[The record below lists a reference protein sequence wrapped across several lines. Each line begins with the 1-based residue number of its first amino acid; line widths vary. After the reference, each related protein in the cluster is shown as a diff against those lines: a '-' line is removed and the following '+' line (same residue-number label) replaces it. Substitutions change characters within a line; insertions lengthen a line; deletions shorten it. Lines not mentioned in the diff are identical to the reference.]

1 MTQRNYD
8 ASVLTSLRRDRA
20 AADFF
25 KRQRLLTD
33 QSDPLVVY
41 PSINPQ
47 TSNYDASVMGQI
59 ANGSYTTWTK
69 PCILS
74 IPSVP
79 CSCTVLG
86 PFDPP
91 NPSQTVSCHQTDTAV
106 LLALDQLLQYW
117 APLTTPGGPTVMSR
131 TVYVWFLSVA
141 GGANWTRASLGPL
154 LPNVTD
160 QWDWSVQPTS
170 LTEADQSTWTT
181 LILLEVMNT
190 MVPGYNPAA
199 LLAFEQGIRR
209 WTPAQQT
216 SAQMAV
222 MTTGCYSDWLSAWNT
237 WRAARAADGSSTAS
251 AGGTPATAPSVFP
264 NGATYL
270 DVNGTVNPATFLNPD
285 LWTPLLIQGT
295 TRQKYYTYAWHDVS
309 STCLSAED
317 ESDLSGTAAA
327 FFPTATRAAEIGD
340 LVAMTATL
348 TDTQKVVAEW
358 WAGGPGTVTPPGMMI
373 WFWKNYVSTY
383 QVFETLGST
392 VFWKSGLQLAVNLF
406 EAGRVTWGLKRAYLQ
421 ARPIQE
427 IRRLYYGQTVTR
439 FDGVSISGESWIPF
453 QEASFVTPGFP
464 DFPSGHS
471 TFSQVFAKT
480 MEQWFGPSVNSDR
493 TIVLSDLTL
502 MSPMF
507 TGQGVQTLPYGSVVI
522 PPGTSRVQPS
532 VVPAAPI
539 TISWPTWQAV
549 ADSAGI
555 SRQYGGIHCQSAHTA
570 SQAVATQLFGRVRGH
585 WGF

>member
-8 ASVLTSLRRDRA
+8 ASVLTALRRDRA

-33 QSDPLVVY
+33 QSDPLFVY

-59 ANGSYTTWTK
+59 ANGSFTTWVKT
-69 PCILS
+69 CLLS
-74 IPSVP
+74 IPSAP
-79 CSCTVLG
+79 CSCTAL
-86 PFDPP
+86 
-91 NPSQTVSCHQTDTAV
+91 NPSFTTDYSDPCYQTDTAI
-106 LLALDQLLQYW
+106 LLALDQLLNYC

-141 GGANWTRASLGPL
+141 AGFNWTQAALGPL

-170 LTEADQSTWTT
+170 LNEADQSTWTT

-199 LLAFEQGIRR
+199 LLTFEQGIRR

-222 MTTGCYSDWLSAWNT
+222 LATGRYSDWLSAWNT
-237 WRAARAADGSSTAS
+237 WRTNRGADGSSAAS
-251 AGGTPATAPSVFP
+251 VPGTFGSSPSVFP

-270 DVNGTVNPATFLNPD
+270 DVNGTVDPATFARPD

-295 TRQKYYTYAWHDVS
+295 IRQKYYTYAWHNVT
-309 STCLSAED
+309 STCLSSGD
-317 ESDLSGTAAA
+317 ESDLSGTAAP
-327 FFPTATRAAEIGD
+327 FFPTGLQRISEIGD
-340 LVAMTATL
+340 LVALTATL
-348 TDTQKVVAEW
+348 TDTEKVTAEW

-383 QVFETLGST
+383 RVFDTLGSP
-392 VFWKSGLQLAVNLF
+392 VFWKSGLELAVNLF
-406 EAGRVTWGLKRAYLQ
+406 EAGRVTWGLKRAYKE

-427 IRRLYYGQTVTR
+427 IRRLYYGQAVTG
-439 FDGVSISGESWIPF
+439 FDGVSISGESWVPY

-471 TFSQVFAKT
+471 TFSQVFATT
-480 MEQWFGPSVNSDR
+480 MAQWFGPSVRADGLQ
-493 TIVLSDLTL
+493 VLSDLTL

-507 TGQGVQTLPYGSVVI
+507 TGLGVQTLPYGSVVVSS
-522 PPGTSRVQPS
+522 GSSRVQPS
-532 VVPAAPI
+532 VVPSVPI
-539 TISWPTWQAV
+539 TLSWPTWQAI

-555 SRQYGGIHCQSAHTA
+555 SRQYGGIHCPSAHVS
-570 SQAVATQLFGRVRGH
+570 SQAVATQLVGLVRGY

>member
-8 ASVLTSLRRDRA
+8 ASVLTALRRDRA

-69 PCILS
+69 PCLLS

-79 CSCTVLG
+79 CSCTALN
-86 PFDPP
+86 PP
-91 NPSQTVSCHQTDTAV
+91 IPTAVSCHQTDTAV
-106 LLALDQLLQYW
+106 LLALQQLLVYC
-117 APLTTPGGPTVMSR
+117 APLTNPGGPTVMAR

-141 GGANWTRASLGPL
+141 GGANWTQAALGPL
-154 LPNVTD
+154 LPNITD
-160 QWDWSVQPTS
+160 GWDWSVQPVAFNV
-170 LTEADQSTWTT
+170 ADQSTWTT
-181 LILLEVMNT
+181 LILLQVMTT

-199 LLAFEQGIRR
+199 LLAFEQGTRG

-222 MTTGCYSDWLSAWNT
+222 MATGNWAGWLSAWNT
-237 WRAARAADGSSTAS
+237 WRAYRAADGSATAS
-251 AGGTPATAPSVFP
+251 TGGTPATAPSVFP
-264 NGATYL
+264 NGSTYL
-270 DVNGTVNPATFLNPD
+270 DVNGTVNPASYPYPD
-285 LWTPLLIQGT
+285 LWTPLLINGT
-295 TRQKYYTYAWHDVS
+295 VRQKYYTYAWHDVS
-309 STCLSAED
+309 STCLSSGD
-317 ESDLSGTAAA
+317 ESDLSGTAAP
-327 FFPTATRAAEIGD
+327 FFPTTGQRTTEIGD
-340 LVAMTATL
+340 LVTLTANL
-348 TDTQKVVAEW
+348 TDTEKVTAEW
-358 WAGGPGTVTPPGMMI
+358 WAGGPGTVTPPGMMV

-383 QVFETLGST
+383 RVFEVLGPS

-406 EAGRVTWGLKRAYLQ
+406 EAGRVVWGLKRDYLQ

-427 IRRLYYGQTVTR
+427 VRRLFYGQTVTG

-471 TFSQVFAKT
+471 AYSQVFAST
-480 MEQWFGPSVNSDR
+480 MAQWFGPSVRSDG
-493 TIVLSDLTL
+493 VVALSDLTL

-507 TGQGVQTLPYGSVVI
+507 TGTQTGPYGSVVV
-522 PPGTSRVQPS
+522 PSGSSLVQPS
-532 VVPAAPI
+532 VVPSAPV
-539 TISWPTWQAV
+539 TLSWPTWQSL

-555 SRQYGGIHCQSAHTA
+555 SRQYGGIHCPSAHVA
-570 SQAVATQLFGRVRGH
+570 SQAVATQLVGLVRGY

>member
-8 ASVLTSLRRDRA
+8 ASMLTALRRDRA

-33 QSDPLVVY
+33 QSNPLFVY

-59 ANGSYTTWTK
+59 ATGSFTTWTK
-69 PCILS
+69 PCLLS

-79 CSCTVLG
+79 CSCTALG
-86 PFDPP
+86 PFRTDPSD
-91 NPSQTVSCHQTDTAV
+91 PSDPCYQTDTAV
-106 LLALDQLLQYW
+106 LLALEQLLVYC

-141 GGANWTRASLGPL
+141 GGVNWASGSLGPL
-154 LPNVTD
+154 LPVVTD
-160 QWDWSVQPTS
+160 QWDWSVQPAA
-170 LTEADQSTWTT
+170 LNEADLSTWTT
-181 LILLEVMNT
+181 LILLHVMTT
-190 MVPGYNPAA
+190 MVPGYDSAP

-222 MTTGCYSDWLSAWNT
+222 MATGRYSDWLSAWNT
-237 WRAARAADGSSTAS
+237 WRAGRNADGSSAAS

-270 DVNGTVNPATFLNPD
+270 DVNGTVNPATFANPG
-285 LWTPLLIQGT
+285 LWTPLLINGT
-295 TRQKYYTYAWHDVS
+295 VRQKYYTYAWHDVS
-309 STCLSAED
+309 STCLSSGD
-317 ESDLSGTAAA
+317 ESDLSGTAAP
-327 FFPTATRAAEIGD
+327 FFPSAGQRTTEIGD
-340 LVAMTATL
+340 LVAMTAAL
-348 TDTQKVVAEW
+348 TDTEKVTAEW
-358 WAGGPGTVTPPGMMI
+358 WAGGPGTVTPPGMMV
-373 WFWKNYVSTY
+373 WFWKNYVGTY
-383 QVFETLGST
+383 RVFDTLGTT
-392 VFWKSGLQLAVNLF
+392 VFWRSGLQLAVNLF
-406 EAGRVTWGLKRAYLQ
+406 EAGRVVWGLKRAYVQ

-439 FDGVSISGESWIPF
+439 YDGVSISGESWIPY

-471 TFSQVFAKT
+471 AFSQVFAAT
-480 MEQWFGPSVNSDR
+480 MTQWFGPSVRSDGI
-493 TIVLSDLTL
+493 IVLSDLTL

-507 TGQGVQTLPYGSVVI
+507 TGIQTGPYGSVVV
-522 PPGTSRVQPS
+522 PQGSSLVQPS
-532 VVPAAPI
+532 VVPSAPV
-539 TISWPTWQAV
+539 TLSWPTWQSL

-555 SRQYGGIHCQSAHTA
+555 SRQYGGIHCQSAHVA
-570 SQAVATQLFGRVRGH
+570 SQAVATQLVGLVRGY

>member
-8 ASVLTSLRRDRA
+8 ASVLTALRRDRA

-33 QSDPLVVY
+33 RSNPLVAY
-41 PSINPQ
+41 PIINPQ

-59 ANGSYTTWTK
+59 ANGSFTTWSK

-74 IPSVP
+74 ISSVP
-79 CSCTVLG
+79 CSCTALG
-86 PFDPP
+86 PFDPSVYTDP
-91 NPSQTVSCHQTDTAV
+91 CYQTDTAV
-106 LLALDQLLQYW
+106 LLALDQLLQYC

-131 TVYVWFLSVA
+131 TVYLWFLSVA
-141 GGANWTRASLGPL
+141 GGFNWTRAALGPL

-160 QWDWSVQPTS
+160 QWDWSVQPAS
-170 LTEADQSTWTT
+170 LNEDDQSTWTT

-199 LLAFEQGIRR
+199 LLTFEQGIRR

-222 MTTGCYSDWLSAWNT
+222 MASGNWAGWLNARNAW
-237 WRAARAADGSSTAS
+237 RSARAADGSSAAS
-251 AGGTPATAPSVFP
+251 AGGTPATTPSVFP

-270 DVNGTVNPATFLNPD
+270 DVNGTVDPATFVSPD
-285 LWTPLLIQGT
+285 LWTPLLINGT

-309 STCLSAED
+309 STCLSSGD

-327 FFPTATRAAEIGD
+327 FFPTAGQRATEIGD
-340 LVAMTATL
+340 LVALTAAL
-348 TDTQKVVAEW
+348 TDTEKVTAEW
-358 WAGGPGTVTPPGMMI
+358 WAGGPGTVTPPGMMV

-383 QVFETLGST
+383 RVFDALGSA

-427 IRRLYYGQTVTR
+427 IRRLFYGQTVTR
-439 FDGVSISGESWIPF
+439 FDGVSISGESWVPY

-471 TFSQVFAKT
+471 TFSQVFAAT
-480 MEQWFGPSVNSDR
+480 MSQWFGPSVRSDG
-493 TIVLSDLTL
+493 TGVLSDLTL

-507 TGQGVQTLPYGSVVI
+507 TGTPTQTLPYGSVVV
-522 PPGTSRVQPS
+522 PQGSSLVQPS
-532 VVPAAPI
+532 VIPSAPV
-539 TISWPTWQAV
+539 TLSWPTWQAI

-555 SRQYGGIHCQSAHTA
+555 SRQYGGIHCPSAHVA
-570 SQAVATQLFGRVRGH
+570 SQAVATQLVGLVRGY

>member
-33 QSDPLVVY
+33 QSNPLFVY

-69 PCILS
+69 PCLLS

-79 CSCTVLG
+79 CSCTALG
-86 PFDPP
+86 PFDTTPVDP
-91 NPSQTVSCHQTDTAV
+91 CYQTDTAV
-106 LLALDQLLQYW
+106 LLALEQLLVYC

-131 TVYVWFLSVA
+131 TVYRWFLSVA
-141 GGANWTRASLGPL
+141 GGFNWTQAALGPL
-154 LPNVTD
+154 LPAVTD

-170 LTEADQSTWTT
+170 LNEADQSTWTT
-181 LILLEVMNT
+181 LILLQVMST
-190 MVPGYNPAA
+190 MVPGYDSAP
-199 LLAFEQGIRR
+199 LLTFEQGIRR

-216 SAQMAV
+216 SAQIGV
-222 MTTGCYSDWLSAWNT
+222 MTAGNWAGWLSAWT
-237 WRAARAADGSSTAS
+237 SWYTYRGADGSSAAS
-251 AGGTPATAPSVFP
+251 TGGTPANAPSVFP

-270 DVNGTVNPATFLNPD
+270 DVNGTVDPASYPNPG

-309 STCLSAED
+309 STCLSSGD
-317 ESDLSGTAAA
+317 ESDLSGTAAP
-327 FFPTATRAAEIGD
+327 FFPTTGQRITEIGD
-340 LVAMTATL
+340 LVAMTAAL
-348 TDTQKVVAEW
+348 TDTEKVTAEW
-358 WAGGPGTVTPPGMMI
+358 WAGGPGTVTPPGMMV

-383 QVFETLGST
+383 QVFETLGPT
-392 VFWKSGLQLAVNLF
+392 VFWRSGLQLAVNLF
-406 EAGRVTWGLKRAYLQ
+406 EAGRVVWGLKRAYLQ

-427 IRRLYYGQTVTR
+427 VRRLFYGQTVTR
-439 FDGVSISGESWIPF
+439 FDGVSISGESWIPY

-471 TFSQVFAKT
+471 AFSQVFATT
-480 MEQWFGPSVNSDR
+480 MTQWFGPSVRSDGI
-493 TIVLSDLTL
+493 IVLSDLTL

-507 TGQGVQTLPYGSVVI
+507 TGTQINPYGSVVVSS
-522 PPGTSRVQPS
+522 GSSRVQPS
-532 VVPAAPI
+532 VVPSVPI
-539 TISWPTWQAV
+539 TLSWPTWQAI

-555 SRQYGGIHCQSAHTA
+555 SRQYGGIHCPSAHGA
-570 SQAVATQLFGRVRGH
+570 SQAVANQLFGLVRGH

>member
-8 ASVLTSLRRDRA
+8 ASMLTSLRRDRA

-33 QSDPLVVY
+33 QSNPLVVY

-59 ANGSYTTWTK
+59 ANGSFTTWTK
-69 PCILS
+69 PCILA

-79 CSCTVLG
+79 CSCTALG
-86 PFDPP
+86 PFRTDPSDP
-91 NPSQTVSCHQTDTAV
+91 CYQTDTAI
-106 LLALDQLLQYW
+106 LLALEQLLAYC
-117 APLTTPGGPTVMSR
+117 APLTNPGGPTVMSR
-131 TVYVWFLSVA
+131 TLYAWFLSVA
-141 GGANWTRASLGPL
+141 GGVNWAAGSLGPL
-154 LPNVTD
+154 LPAVTD
-160 QWDWSVQPTS
+160 RWDWSVQPAA
-170 LTEADQSTWTT
+170 LNEADLSTWTT
-181 LILLEVMNT
+181 LILLQVMTT
-190 MVPGYNPAA
+190 MVPGYNSGP

-222 MTTGCYSDWLSAWNT
+222 MTAGNWAGWLSAWT
-237 WRAARAADGSSTAS
+237 AWKTYRGLDGSAAAS

-264 NGATYL
+264 NGSTYL
-270 DVNGTVNPATFLNPD
+270 DVNGTVDPGTFARPD

-309 STCLSAED
+309 STCLSSGD

-327 FFPTATRAAEIGD
+327 FFPTVPQRVAEIGD
-340 LVAMTATL
+340 LVTMTATL
-348 TDTQKVVAEW
+348 TDTEKVTAEW
-358 WAGGPGTVTPPGMMI
+358 WAGGPGTVTPPGMMV

-383 QVFETLGST
+383 QVFETLGPT
-392 VFWKSGLQLAVNLF
+392 VFWRSGLQLAVNLF
-406 EAGRVTWGLKRAYLQ
+406 EAGRVVWGLKRAYEQ

-427 IRRLYYGQTVTR
+427 VRRLYYGLPVTR
-439 FDGVSISGESWIPF
+439 YDGVSISGESWIPY

-471 TFSQVFAKT
+471 AFSQVFAAT
-480 MEQWFGPSVNSDR
+480 MTQWFGSSVRADGS
-493 TIVLSDLTL
+493 IVLSDLTL

-507 TGQGVQTLPYGSVVI
+507 TGSQTLPYGSVVV
-522 PPGTSRVQPS
+522 PSGSSRVQPS
-532 VVPAAPI
+532 VVPSAPV
-539 TISWPTWQAV
+539 TLSWPTWQAI

-555 SRQYGGIHCQSAHTA
+555 SRQYGGIHCPSAHVA
-570 SQAVATQLFGRVRGH
+570 SQAVATQLVGLVRGY